1 MISRPSQNR
10 FLWVLLICLAL
21 IDATQRG
28 AGAAAA
34 DKANQFIRAK
44 PCGQIIQYKIGK
56 IDNQFG
62 IGNQRIMAAA
72 SQAADLWNAAAD
84 AKAVEYNTAA
94 SVTIEL
100 IYDARQSL
108 IQHYNDYAAI
118 IKRGE
123 NRAELIEDEAA
134 SLQSHMDAA
143 NAALTAERN
152 DFEFRRDNY
161 NAKVDRLNDIG
172 GGTRGQVRALDQTRV
187 QLDQQGSDLKEKV
200 DNLDKLSARRS
211 ELVKEHNALVDQIN
225 ETVASANGDFGKDIV
240 AGLYI
245 KSGNRATIEIFAF
258 TNQTD
263 LIAILAHEFGH
274 ALGLGH
280 SSEPDSIMGKL
291 RKSDGIIVGSS
302 TSLTH
307 LGPGDVA
314 ALADVCGRSIPKEAP
329 FMSGSRA
336 QRTHLPE

>member
-1 MISRPSQNR
+1 
-10 FLWVLLICLAL
+10 
-21 IDATQRG
+21 
-28 AGAAAA
+28 
-34 DKANQFIRAK
+34 
-44 PCGQIIQYKIGK
+44 
-56 IDNQFG
+56 
-62 IGNQRIMAAA
+62 
-72 SQAADLWNAAAD
+72 
-84 AKAVEYNTAA
+84 
-94 SVTIEL
+94 
-100 IYDARQSL
+100 
-108 IQHYNDYAAI
+108 
-118 IKRGE
+118 
-123 NRAELIEDEAA
+123 
-134 SLQSHMDAA
+134 MDAA